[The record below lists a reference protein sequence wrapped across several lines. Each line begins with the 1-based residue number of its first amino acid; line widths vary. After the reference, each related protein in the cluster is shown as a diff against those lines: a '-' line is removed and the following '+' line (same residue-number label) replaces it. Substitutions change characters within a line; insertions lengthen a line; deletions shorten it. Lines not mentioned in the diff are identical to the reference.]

1 MPVRHTVR
9 LLGTI
14 GIIAILLGVLAGCG
28 EDPIEDL
35 SRKVESPKIASRE
48 QAIVDLANVR
58 DRRATELLSEALSG
72 DDDLYDKAAV
82 ALVKQGRQIKVTE
95 REIPVI
101 EQVSKV
107 LENTYLAEQFR
118 ARAAWTLGEIGDR
131 RAIPILKEAA
141 FASLADATKPIMM
154 QQAAEALEKL
164 GFNST
169 SRAYELPMGT
179 LADNLELIPDILP
192 MQPPA

>member
-1 MPVRHTVR
+1 MHTR
-9 LLGTI
+9 LLGAAAI
-14 GIIAILLGVLAGCG
+14 MAMAVGILPGCG
-28 EDPIEDL
+28 VPPIEDL
-35 SRKVESPKIASRE
+35 SRKVESPKVVTRE
-48 QAIVDLANVR
+48 QAIVDLANLR
-58 DRRATELLSEALSG
+58 DRRAIELLTEVLSG
-72 DDDLYDKAAV
+72 DEELYDKAAV
-82 ALVKQGRQIKVTE
+82 ALVKQGRQIEVTAQE
-95 REIPVI
+95 NPVA

-141 FASLADATKPIMM
+141 FASLADATKPIMK

-164 GFNST
+164 GFNSAG
-169 SRAYELPMGT
+169 RAYELPMGT
-179 LADNLELIPDILP
+179 LTDDLELIPDILP

>member
-1 MPVRHTVR
+1 MHTVR
-9 LLGTI
+9 LLGA
-14 GIIAILLGVLAGCG
+14 IAIIGVAVAILAGCA

-35 SRKVESPKIASRE
+35 SRKVESPKVASRE
-48 QAIVDLANVR
+48 QAIVALANLR
-58 DRRATELLSEALSG
+58 DRRAIELLTEALSG
-72 DDDLYDKAAV
+72 DGELCDRAAV
-82 ALVKQGRQIKVTE
+82 ALVKHGRQIKVTE
-95 REIPVI
+95 RESPVI

-107 LENTYLAEQFR
+107 LENTHLAEQFR

-131 RAIPILKEAA
+131 RAIPILKEVAI
-141 FASLADATKPIMM
+141 ASLADATKPIMM

-179 LADNLELIPDILP
+179 LADDLALIRDILP

>member
-1 MPVRHTVR
+1 
-9 LLGTI
+9 
-14 GIIAILLGVLAGCG
+14 LGVLAGCG
-28 EDPIEDL
+28 EDVIEDL
-35 SRKVESPKIASRE
+35 SRKVESPKVASRE

-58 DRRATELLSEALSG
+58 DRRAIELLGEALSG

-95 REIPVI
+95 RERPVI

-107 LENTYLAEQFR
+107 LENTHLAEQFR

-131 RAIPILKEAA
+131 RAIPILKEAV
-141 FASLADATKPIMM
+141 FSWGSLADATKPIMK